1 MAIQAL
7 KVLAVAMVSCGVCP
21 PSAIINL
28 HKRFCDSTN
37 VFFRL
42 ILVILYCYTE
52 IWKPSKLDMTSRT
65 FYVYAVLMRSALVVH
80 HLMVLAAMVSFGRCI
95 SRVHHLKIN
104 YYIPL
109 LQCALY
115 ACLMF
120 YYTFFY
126 NATFRFPLLFFFFS
140 LTGCVLIVSV
150 QTMLFAIYYRQVQ
163 GVNCL
168 S

>member
-7 KVLAVAMVSCGVCP
+7 KFLAVWMVSCGVCP
-21 PSAIINL
+21 PSAIINRN
-28 HKRFCDSTN
+28 KRFCDSAN

-42 ILVILYCYTE
+42 VLVILYCYTE
-52 IWKPSKLDMTSRT
+52 IWKPSKLDVASKT
-65 FYVYAVLMRSALVVH
+65 FYVYTVLMRSALVVH

-95 SRVHHLKIN
+95 SRVHHLMIN

-109 LQCALY
+109 IQSTLY

-126 NATFRFPLLFFFFS
+126 NATFRLPLLVFFFS
-140 LTGCVLIVSV
+140 LTGCVLIVSF

-163 GVNCL
+163 SVNCL
-168 S
+168 P